1 MFRYFG
7 THKRLVYLY
16 HCSIFFLVELFD
28 NNFNFIGIKA
38 KIEKSELT
46 AEELS
51 LENERNTWRLIYCLY
66 QNRLDSCDYDSQV
79 EMVGGSNISEKEVI
93 EALYKNSQLIREYQ
107 LIIDWL
113 ERNALDQADR
123 LPSIE
128 NFTDKTVSWEN
139 TLHQLQNK
147 NRGITFTSSR
157 PIVSSIDPDAPIR
170 EGKSLHD
177 LDREDDARLEKRML
191 LEVCSLFF

>member
-1 MFRYFG
+1 M
-7 THKRLVYLY
+7 TP
-16 HCSIFFLVELFD
+16 
-28 NNFNFIGIKA
+28 
-38 KIEKSELT
+38 
-46 AEELS
+46 EELS

-66 QNRLDSCDYDSQV
+66 QNRLDSIDFNSQV
-79 EMVGGSNISEKEVI
+79 DMVGGSNISEKEVI

-147 NRGITFTSSR
+147 NRGITFPSSR
-157 PIVSSIDPDAPIR
+157 PIVSSVDPDAPIR

-191 LEVCSLFF
+191 LEVCSALDFIILHYSESL